1 MTQKRRAAI
10 YCRVS
15 TDDQSCER
23 QQRDL
28 KAFAKRAGYQV
39 VGVFEE
45 YASGADDNRPER
57 QKVIELARRREITAV
72 LVTELSRWG
81 RSTKDLVGTLDDLY
95 GWGVSV
101 LTLNGQSFD
110 LSTSNGKLM
119 RNILA
124 TLAEFERDLIRER
137 VKSGMAMAKA
147 KGTRSGKA
155 IGRPEGRSFRT
166 KSKIGPVHAYRAD
179 GMSIRSIAKFLR
191 ISTATVQQLLKE
203 PPASSAAD

>member
-1 MTQKRRAAI
+1 MTQRARAAI

-28 KAFAKRAGYQV
+28 AAFAKRAGYQV
-39 VGVFEE
+39 VGVFQEH
-45 YASGADDNRPER
+45 ASGADDDRPER
-57 QKVIELARRREITAV
+57 GKVIELARRREIKAV

-81 RSTKDLVGTLDDLY
+81 RSTADLVGTLDNLH

-101 LTLNGQSFD
+101 LALNGQSFD
-110 LSTSNGKLM
+110 LATANGKLM
-119 RNILA
+119 RGIMA

-137 VKSGMAMAKA
+137 VKSGMAPAKA
-147 KGTRSGKA
+147 KGKHC
-155 IGRPEGRSFRT
+155 GRPEGRSFRT

-179 GMSIRSIAKFLR
+179 GMSIRSIAKYLR

-203 PPASSAAD
+203 PLASSAAE

>member
-1 MTQKRRAAI
+1 MTRKQQRAAAI

-28 KAFAKRAGYQV
+28 VAFAKRAGYRV
-39 VGVFEE
+39 IGVFQEH
-45 YASGADDNRPER
+45 ASGADDNRPER

-95 GWGVSV
+95 GWGVS
-101 LTLNGQSFD
+101 LLALNGQSFD
-110 LSTSNGKLM
+110 LGTATGKLM
-119 RNILA
+119 RSIMA

-147 KGTRSGKA
+147 KGKHC
-155 IGRPEGRSFRT
+155 GRPEGRSRRT
-166 KSKIGPVHAYRAD
+166 KSKIGPVHTYRAD

>member
-1 MTQKRRAAI
+1 MTQRARAAI

-28 KAFAKRAGYQV
+28 AAFAKRAGYQV
-39 VGVFEE
+39 VGVFQEH
-45 YASGADDNRPER
+45 ASGADDNRPER
-57 QKVIELARRREITAV
+57 GKVIELARRREITAV

-110 LSTSNGKLM
+110 LATANGKLM
-119 RNILA
+119 RGILA
-124 TLAEFERDLIRER
+124 TLAEFERD
-137 VKSGMAMAKA
+137 
-147 KGTRSGKA
+147 
-155 IGRPEGRSFRT
+155 
-166 KSKIGPVHAYRAD
+166 
-179 GMSIRSIAKFLR
+179 
-191 ISTATVQQLLKE
+191 
-203 PPASSAAD
+203 